1 MKKEAVTKDK
11 FTRTDITKVMADAG
25 IERAKAADVA
35 LTIIRAMAAALAAGE
50 VIELRGFG
58 SLEVKER
65 KAYKARNPKTGEPLI
80 APARH
85 RILFRPGQVLK
96 AALKNAPEAGQ

>member
-1 MKKEAVTKDK
+1 MSANK
-11 FTRTDITKVMADAG
+11 FTRSNIQEIICGDGLDT
-25 IERAKAADVA
+25 RKASE
-35 LTIIRAMAAALAAGE
+35 LTGRIVKAMAAALAAGE

-80 APARH
+80 TPARR
-85 RILFRPGQVLK
+85 RILFRPGQELKIALRGTYSVLS
-96 AALKNAPEAGQ
+96 E

>member
-1 MKKEAVTKDK
+1 MNANK
-11 FTRTDITKVMADAG
+11 FTRADIAKTIAEAG
-25 IERAKAADVA
+25 IERANAGAIALAIVQAMADA
-35 LTIIRAMAAALAAGE
+35 LTAGK

-80 APARH
+80 APER
-85 RILFRPGQVLK
+85 RRVLFHSGQDLKAVLK
-96 AALKNAPEAGQ
+96 NVPEKGHEL

>member
-1 MKKEAVTKDK
+1 MNANK
-11 FTRTDITKVMADAG
+11 FTRADIAKTIADAG
-25 IERAKAADVA
+25 VERVNAGAIALAIVQAMTDA
-35 LTIIRAMAAALAAGE
+35 LTAGK

-80 APARH
+80 APER
-85 RILFRPGQVLK
+85 RRVLFHPGQELK
-96 AALKNAPEAGQ
+96 AAFKNAPEKGRKL

>member
-1 MKKEAVTKDK
+1 
-11 FTRTDITKVMADAG
+11 MADA
-25 IERAKAADVA
+25 
-35 LTIIRAMAAALAAGE
+35 LTSGK

-80 APARH
+80 VPER
-85 RILFRPGQVLK
+85 RRVSFRPGQELK
-96 AALKNAPEAGQ
+96 VAFKNVPNAGKAGGSA